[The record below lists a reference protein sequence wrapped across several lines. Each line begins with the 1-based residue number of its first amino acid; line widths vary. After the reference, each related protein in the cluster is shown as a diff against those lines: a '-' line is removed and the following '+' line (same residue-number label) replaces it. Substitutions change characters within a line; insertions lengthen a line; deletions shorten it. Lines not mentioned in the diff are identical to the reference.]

1 MAVPVVTFISHFIYH
16 RIWFGSE
23 NFSVFVPFIIFTM
36 AAIWKKKLLFTFH
49 WSFTAIGLLSNVH
62 VTHSHIQPPKI
73 QWQIIQFSERNTFTC
88 FVCLYISFDLTLA
101 LSLWFSSFYTIKFV
115 SYLLMTKLNAF
126 HCQSTKCHD
135 SDLIRIIVLG
145 LTIQFEWL
153 WMHEFDFH
161 KSIDFQDIWILFVFL
176 CSTISCVW
184 FITEGRVDWIK
195 LPFFCLSKSRPNTI
209 ENGLNQLMNNFSR
222 KKNFTRK

>member
-1 MAVPVVTFISHFIYH
+1 MTNNSIFETKHFY
-16 RIWFGSE
+16 
-23 NFSVFVPFIIFTM
+23 VFR
-36 AAIWKKKLLFTFH
+36 LLIHFAR
-49 WSFTAIGLLSNVH
+49 S
-62 VTHSHIQPPKI
+62 
-73 QWQIIQFSERNTFTC
+73 R
-88 FVCLYISFDLTLA
+88 TLW
-101 LSLWFSSFYTIKFV
+101 LSSFYTIKFV

-184 FITEGRVDWIK
+184 FITEGERIG
-195 LPFFCLSKSRPNTI
+195 LSSPFFGWFQNHVRIPSKMDSINWWTIFFSKKTSPESKVRKGYTKQHMNPNCSMYPF
-209 ENGLNQLMNNFSR
+209 LH
-222 KKNFTRK
+222 

>member
-1 MAVPVVTFISHFIYH
+1 MTNNSIFETKHFY
-16 RIWFGSE
+16 
-23 NFSVFVPFIIFTM
+23 VFR
-36 AAIWKKKLLFTFH
+36 LLIHFAR
-49 WSFTAIGLLSNVH
+49 S
-62 VTHSHIQPPKI
+62 
-73 QWQIIQFSERNTFTC
+73 R
-88 FVCLYISFDLTLA
+88 TLW
-101 LSLWFSSFYTIKFV
+101 LSSFYTIKFV

-153 WMHEFDFH
+153 WMHGFDFH

-184 FITEGRVDWIK
+184 FITEGERIGLSSPFSLHGFKITSEYHRKWTQSIDEQFFLQKKLHPKVKSGRNTQNSRWIQIVQCIHFHINK
-195 LPFFCLSKSRPNTI
+195 
-209 ENGLNQLMNNFSR
+209 
-222 KKNFTRK
+222 

>member
-1 MAVPVVTFISHFIYH
+1 MTNNSIFETKHFY
-16 RIWFGSE
+16 
-23 NFSVFVPFIIFTM
+23 VFR
-36 AAIWKKKLLFTFH
+36 LLIHFAR
-49 WSFTAIGLLSNVH
+49 S
-62 VTHSHIQPPKI
+62 
-73 QWQIIQFSERNTFTC
+73 R
-88 FVCLYISFDLTLA
+88 TLW
-101 LSLWFSSFYTIKFV
+101 LSSFYTIKFV

-184 FITEGRVDWIK
+184 FITEGERIG
-195 LPFFCLSKSRPNTI
+195 LSSPFFWMVSKSRPNTI
-209 ENGLNQLMNNFSR
+209 ENGLNQLMNNFFQQE
-222 KKNFTRK
+222 NFTRK